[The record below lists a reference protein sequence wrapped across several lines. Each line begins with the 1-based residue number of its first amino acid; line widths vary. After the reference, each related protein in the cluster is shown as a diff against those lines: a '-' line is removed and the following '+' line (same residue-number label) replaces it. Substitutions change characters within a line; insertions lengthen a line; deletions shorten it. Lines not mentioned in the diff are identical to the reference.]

1 MEALES
7 SSTGPFNPMEIK
19 YGTIICFLK
28 CRTND
33 QNRRCSKISR
43 AEKSRGCGNNSFC
56 YRMAADTVQPNKGLC
71 AGEGAVGHRGAMALQ
86 PRGQG
91 CPCHPAPAAAASHGP
106 HWASH
111 KQKPGQ
117 NVCRAFTLPW
127 SATDNRN
134 CASKTCEPMPGSWSP
149 AQTAHIQVLINS
161 WCRVLL

>member
-56 YRMAADTVQPNKGLC
+56 YGMAADTVQPNKGLLPLC
-71 AGEGAVGHRGAMALQ
+71 VQGREQWGTEVPWLCSPGDRAARATLPLQQQPATAHTEPATSRNPARTSAEHFPFHGAPQITETV
-86 PRGQG
+86 
-91 CPCHPAPAAAASHGP
+91 PA
-106 HWASH
+106 
-111 KQKPGQ
+111 Q
-117 NVCRAFTLPW
+117 NVLANPW
-127 SATDNRN
+127 LLI
-134 CASKTCEPMPGSWSP
+134 TCSDS
-149 AQTAHIQVLINS
+149 THTSLN
-161 WCRVLL
+161 